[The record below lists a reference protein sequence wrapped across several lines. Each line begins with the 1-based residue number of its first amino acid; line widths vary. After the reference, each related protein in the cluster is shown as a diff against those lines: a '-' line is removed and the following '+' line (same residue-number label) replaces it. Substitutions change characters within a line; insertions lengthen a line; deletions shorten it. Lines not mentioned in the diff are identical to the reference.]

1 MIEALVGIH
10 ATDGE
15 PDQARS
21 GPPARTDNDPSGVGV
36 SLERLLALVKLT
48 PAQAAVLVTD
58 VVDQVESLHEL
69 GRSPASLRGN
79 AVTVSQS
86 GHLRI
91 ERGGGNAGSRDK
103 VRDVIAVLLR
113 EIAANC
119 RSAAF
124 ADRLD
129 ESIAEAS
136 DAVVLAQL
144 VRNSVATEF
153 GPDKVETTRRQLAA
167 LVSAVL
173 GRARPEGP
181 AHERPDAP
189 DQLPPATG
197 SSLASTGWQPPTTK
211 IWHRKRRRPSWRRGL
226 LALLALLM
234 LAGMVWVAPKA
245 WSELR
250 QGWNTLLDPGESSMD
265 DQISPVSPPPP
276 APDAVFPPAEPG
288 STEPSPVPID
298 LPGEAGPI
306 TRMVASFANGTC
318 EPGRSCNL
326 RVDVGV
332 DPAAN
337 VAAVTWNL
345 TVYDR
350 CTGAVGPGGE
360 VTVPVPPGAPEAYGV
375 GRVDL
380 PPGSALAVAAVSTA
394 PAAAASEPL
403 YVPAENVTC
412 PPGGPRAGG

>member
-21 GPPARTDNDPSGVGV
+21 GLPTRTDDDPGGVGV
-36 SLERLLALVKLT
+36 SLERLLAIAKLT
-48 PAQAAVLVTD
+48 PAQASVLVTD
-58 VVDQVESLHEL
+58 VVDQVESAHEQ
-69 GRSPASLRGN
+69 GRSPKSLRAN
-79 AVTVSQS
+79 AVTVSDS
-86 GHLRI
+86 GHLTI
-91 ERGGGNAGSRDK
+91 ERGGNAGSRDE
-103 VRDVIAVLLR
+103 VRDALAVLLR
-113 EIAANC
+113 EIATNC

-136 DAVVLAQL
+136 DPVVLAQF

-153 GPDKVETTRRQLAA
+153 GPDEVEATRRQLAA
-167 LVSAVL
+167 LVSAVM

-181 AHERPDAP
+181 GHERPDAP
-189 DQLPPATG
+189 DQPPPAAG
-197 SSLASTGWQPPTTK
+197 SSLASTGWQPPKAK
-211 IWHRKRRRPSWRRGL
+211 IWHRRRRRPSWRRGL
-226 LALLALLM
+226 LALLALLV

-276 APDAVFPPAEPG
+276 APDAASPPAEPG
-288 STEPSPVPID
+288 STEPGPVPID
-298 LPGEAGPI
+298 LPGQAGPI
-306 TRMVASFANGTC
+306 TRMVASFANGAC

-337 VAAVTWNL
+337 VGAVTWNL

-360 VTVPVPPGAPEAYGV
+360 VTVPVPPGAQEAYGV

-380 PPGSALAVAAVSTA
+380 PPGSALAVAVVSTA

-403 YVPAENVTC
+403 YVPAENGTC
-412 PPGGPRAGG
+412 PPGGSGAGG